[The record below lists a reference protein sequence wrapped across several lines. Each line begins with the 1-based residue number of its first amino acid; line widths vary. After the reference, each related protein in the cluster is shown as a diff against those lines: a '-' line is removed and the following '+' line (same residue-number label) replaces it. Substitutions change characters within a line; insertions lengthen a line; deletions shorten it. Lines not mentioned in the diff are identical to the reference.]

1 MKTGCRSVLFVAGIL
16 LMLVSVTS
24 QVGADENAVRVYGAT
39 TFAEP
44 MKILGKLFMNEHP
57 GVRVEVLGKT
67 SEFGFLALLNK
78 ETDLVMAARKPTVVE
93 RRLAD
98 QKGVEWAG
106 ARVAWERVAVISHP
120 GVGVTE
126 LTVDQLR
133 KIYTGEYKNWRDL
146 GVIDQP
152 IMLHSPPYP
161 QDDIAVWFAHNVL
174 SKAEFTSGIIWV
186 ETPDFLVQHVSVH
199 KGAIAYLGNL
209 QLRGILKRHPQFKV
223 NILRIRANR
232 ESPALSPSTEIT
244 KKEAYPLTIPLF
256 LFWDRNNSNKW
267 IEPFARFCKER
278 FQEAVRK

>member
-44 MKILGKLFMNEHP
+44 MRILGKGFMKEHP
-57 GVRVEVLGKT
+57 AVRVGVLGKT
-67 SEFGFLALLNK
+67 SEFGFLSLLNK

-93 RRLAD
+93 RRLAE
-98 QKGVEWAG
+98 QKGIQWAG

-120 GVGVTE
+120 GLGVTE

-146 GVIDQP
+146 GGIDQP
-152 IMLHSPPYP
+152 IMLHSLPYP
-161 QDDIAVWFAHNVL
+161 QDDIAVRFAHNVL

-199 KGAIAYLGNL
+199 NGAIAYLGNL
-209 QLRGILKRHPQFKV
+209 QFTGIVKRHPLRKV
-223 NILRIRANR
+223 QVISMRANS
-232 ESPALSPSTEIT
+232 ESPAISPSAEISI
-244 KKEAYPLTIPLF
+244 KGQYPLTVPLF
-256 LFWDRNNSNKW
+256 LFWKKKEPNKW
-267 IEPFARFCKER
+267 TEQFVRYCIEK